1 MNDKDNQ
8 LQEWAELDCDSMNF
22 DELEKKLNSE
32 LEEQMADLKGL
43 ELDREKIGNPDTIG
57 HTVMNVVWEQ
67 FINQVGVIAGEDF
80 IKENRGLTLDLRD
93 SAHIQ
98 TTENFEKGKLAT
110 HNDKIDYKQR
120 YNSWQENFQHDEK
133 GNIITHQTRTG
144 RKEAT
149 LAPGAR
155 KPFDQGRPVGSA
167 ERGTDMDHTVSA
179 GEIIRNSEANTHMTQ
194 KEQIEFANS
203 DANLYEMKAEHN
215 RSKGDNPTNEW
226 LDTPNRK
233 GQKPN
238 EIFDIPEELEKKYRE
253 KDKEARAE
261 FEKQKKKGEQRSI
274 ETGKQSQKE
283 EAIRIGGKALQSVA
297 MGLLASLI
305 KDIIRKL
312 ISWFRTGNRKLST
325 FIDSIKAA
333 IKSFVSNLKGH
344 LLNAGNTFVTTI
356 ATAIFGPVI
365 GMIKKAWIF
374 LKQGYK
380 SVKEAITFLKN
391 PENKN
396 MPLSLK
402 MMEVGKIVIVGLTAG
417 GAIVLS
423 EVIEKGLM
431 TFPVFAFNIPII
443 GSLAS
448 LIGMFLGSLVSGI
461 IGALALNQID
471 RLIAKKLK
479 TINTQQ
485 QFHIKNDILVT
496 QEQLIKVNESK
507 VENTRNKT
515 IKNIKKRHTEC
526 ADIMKESIEKI
537 KSNSKEIYENSIEE
551 AEIIEDE
558 EKNQSENRETL
569 DSITNILK
577 QIN

>member
-32 LEEQMADLKGL
+32 LEEQMADLEGL

-57 HTVMNVVWEQ
+57 HVVMNVVWEQ
-67 FINQVGVIAGEDF
+67 FLNQVGVIAGEDF

-110 HNDKIDYKQR
+110 HNDKIDYQQR
-120 YNSWQENFQHDEK
+120 YNGWQENFLHDEK
-133 GNIITHQTRTG
+133 GNVITHQTRTG

-203 DANLYEMKAEHN
+203 EANLYEMKAEHN

-253 KDKEARAE
+253 KDKEARPE

-283 EAIRIGGKALQSVA
+283 EAIRIGGKALQAVA

-396 MPLSLK
+396 MPFSLK

-443 GSLAS
+443 GSS
-448 LIGMFLGSLVSGI
+448 
-461 IGALALNQID
+461 
-471 RLIAKKLK
+471 
-479 TINTQQ
+479 
-485 QFHIKNDILVT
+485 
-496 QEQLIKVNESK
+496 
-507 VENTRNKT
+507 
-515 IKNIKKRHTEC
+515 C
-526 ADIMKESIEKI
+526 
-537 KSNSKEIYENSIEE
+537 
-551 AEIIEDE
+551 
-558 EKNQSENRETL
+558 
-569 DSITNILK
+569 
-577 QIN
+577 

>member
-1 MNDKDNQ
+1 MNDKNNQ

-98 TTENFEKGKLAT
+98 TTENFEKNKIAT
-110 HNDKIDYKQR
+110 HNDKIDYQQR
-120 YNSWQENFQHDEK
+120 YKDWQTNFQHDNE
-133 GNIITHQTRTG
+133 GNIITHQTRSG
-144 RKEAT
+144 KEEAT
-149 LAPGAR
+149 LVPGAR
-155 KPFDQGRPVGSA
+155 KAFDQGRPAGSV

-179 GEIIRNSEANTHMTQ
+179 GEIIRNPEANAHMTQ
-194 KEQIEFANS
+194 KEQIKFANS
-203 DANLYEMKAEHN
+203 DANLNEMDSGHN
-215 RSKGDNPTNEW
+215 RSKGDNPTKVR
-226 LDTPNRK
+226 LDTPNK
-233 GQKPN
+233 NGQKPD
-238 EIFDIPEELEKKYRE
+238 EIFDISEEQKKKYIE
-253 KDKEARAE
+253 KDEEARAE
-261 FEKQKKKGEQRSI
+261 FEKQKKEGEQRSI

-283 EAIRIGGKALQSVA
+283 EAIRIGGKALRAVV
-297 MGLLASLI
+297 MRLLASLI

-312 ISWFRTGNRKLST
+312 ISWFRSGSRKLST
-325 FIDSIKAA
+325 FIDSVKAA

-344 LLNAGNTFVTTI
+344 LLNAANTFVTTI

-365 GMIKKAWIF
+365 GMIKKAWIL

-380 SVKEAITFLKN
+380 SVKEAIDFLKK
-391 PENKN
+391 PANKN

-423 EVIEKGLM
+423 EAIEKGLM
-431 TFPVFAFNIPII
+431 TFPVFAFEIPVI

-461 IGALALNQID
+461 IGTLALNQID
-471 RLIAKKLK
+471 KLIAKKLK

-485 QFHIKNDILVT
+485 QFHKKNDIIVT
-496 QEQLIKVNESK
+496 QEQLIKVYESK
-507 VENTRNKT
+507 VVNTQNKT
-515 IKNIKKRHTEC
+515 IESIKKRHTEC
-526 ADIMKESIEKI
+526 ADLMKESIEKI
-537 KSNSKEIYENSIEE
+537 KSNSEDIYENSIEE

-558 EKNQSENRETL
+558 ENNQSENRETL

>member
-80 IKENRGLTLDLRD
+80 IKENRELTLDLRD

-98 TTENFEKGKLAT
+98 TTENFKKGKLAT

-283 EAIRIGGKALQSVA
+283 EAIRIGGKALQAVA
-297 MGLLASLI
+297 MVLLASLI

-471 RLIAKKLK
+471 RFIAKKLK

-485 QFHIKNDILVT
+485 QFHKKNDILVT

>member
-32 LEEQMADLKGL
+32 LEEQLADLKGL

-67 FINQVGVIAGEDF
+67 FINQVGVIAGENF

-110 HNDKIDYKQR
+110 HNDKIDYQQR
-120 YNSWQENFQHDEK
+120 YNCWQENFLHDEK
-133 GNIITHQTRTG
+133 GNVITHQTRTG

-203 DANLYEMKAEHN
+203 EANLYEMKAEHN

-274 ETGKQSQKE
+274 ETGKQSQKA
-283 EAIRIGGKALQSVA
+283 EAIRIGGKALQAVA

-396 MPLSLK
+396 MPFSLK

-471 RLIAKKLK
+471 QLIAKKLK

-485 QFHIKNDILVT
+485 QIHKKNDILVT

-515 IKNIKKRHTEC
+515 IKSIKKRHTEC
-526 ADIMKESIEKI
+526 ADLMKESIEKI

>member
-1 MNDKDNQ
+1 MNHKNNQ
-8 LQEWAELDCDSMNF
+8 LQEWTELDCDSMNF

-32 LEEQMADLKGL
+32 LKEQMADLKGL

-98 TTENFEKGKLAT
+98 TTKNFAAGEIAT
-110 HNDKIDYKQR
+110 HNNEIDYQER
-120 YNSWQENFQHDEK
+120 YDDWQNNFAKDDQGKIIMVPKRFSNEMVEK
-133 GNIITHQTRTG
+133 I
-144 RKEAT
+144 K
-149 LAPGAR
+149 PGAR
-155 KPFDQGRPVGSA
+155 NYLDGESGSVS
-167 ERGTDMDHTVSA
+167 MPNDHTVSA
-179 GEIIRNSEANTHMTQ
+179 VEIIRDPEANAHLSRPEQHTFATGDKNFLPLDGHFNASKRDATMTDALNHKHDGKRAAERFNIDE
-194 KEQIEFANS
+194 KELQE
-203 DANLYEMKAEHN
+203 
-215 RSKGDNPTNEW
+215 R
-226 LDTPNRK
+226 
-233 GQKPN
+233 
-238 EIFDIPEELEKKYRE
+238 
-253 KDKEARAE
+253 DKIARAE
-261 FEKQKKKGEQRSI
+261 FERQKKEGELRSI
-274 ETGKQSQKE
+274 ETGKKSQKK
-283 EAIRIGGKALQSVA
+283 EALRISGKALRTVV

-312 ISWFRTGNRKLST
+312 ISWFRSGNRKLNT
-325 FIDSIKAA
+325 FIESVKAA
-333 IKSFVSNLKGH
+333 IKSFLSNLKEH
-344 LLNAGNTFVTTI
+344 LLNAANTFVTTI

-448 LIGMFLGSLVSGI
+448 LMGMFLGSLVSGI

-485 QFHIKNDILVT
+485 QFHKKNDILVT

-515 IKNIKKRHTEC
+515 IESIKKRHTEC
-526 ADIMKESIEKI
+526 ADLMKESIEKI
-537 KSNSKEIYENSIEE
+537 KSNSEDIYENSIEE

>member
-1 MNDKDNQ
+1 MNHKNNQ
-8 LQEWAELDCDSMNF
+8 LQEWTELDCDSMNF

-32 LEEQMADLKGL
+32 LKEQMADLKGL

-98 TTENFEKGKLAT
+98 TTKNFAAGEIAT
-110 HNDKIDYKQR
+110 HNNEIDYQER
-120 YNSWQENFQHDEK
+120 YDDWQNNFAKDDQGKIIMVPKRFSNEMVEK
-133 GNIITHQTRTG
+133 I
-144 RKEAT
+144 K
-149 LAPGAR
+149 PGAR
-155 KPFDQGRPVGSA
+155 NYLDGESGSVS
-167 ERGTDMDHTVSA
+167 MPNDHTVSA
-179 GEIIRNSEANTHMTQ
+179 VEIIRDPEANAHLSRPEQHTFATGDKNFLPLDGHFNASKRDATMTDALNHKHDGKRAAERFNIDE
-194 KEQIEFANS
+194 KELQE
-203 DANLYEMKAEHN
+203 
-215 RSKGDNPTNEW
+215 R
-226 LDTPNRK
+226 
-233 GQKPN
+233 
-238 EIFDIPEELEKKYRE
+238 
-253 KDKEARAE
+253 DKIARAE
-261 FEKQKKKGEQRSI
+261 FERQKKEGELRSI
-274 ETGKQSQKE
+274 ETGKKSQKK
-283 EAIRIGGKALQSVA
+283 EALRISGKALRAVV

-312 ISWFRTGNRKLST
+312 ISWFRSGNRKLNT
-325 FIDSIKAA
+325 FIESVKAA
-333 IKSFVSNLKGH
+333 IKSFLSNLKEH
-344 LLNAGNTFVTTI
+344 LLNAANTFVTTI

-448 LIGMFLGSLVSGI
+448 LMGMFLGSLVSGI

-485 QFHIKNDILVT
+485 QFHKKNDILVT

-515 IKNIKKRHTEC
+515 IESIKKRHTEC
-526 ADIMKESIEKI
+526 AHLMKESIEKI
-537 KSNSKEIYENSIEE
+537 KSNSEDIYENSIEE

>member
-1 MNDKDNQ
+1 MNDKNNQ
-8 LQEWAELDCDSMNF
+8 LQEWTELDCDSMNF

-98 TTENFEKGKLAT
+98 TTKNFAAGEIAT
-110 HNDKIDYKQR
+110 HNNEIDYQER
-120 YNSWQENFQHDEK
+120 YDDWQNNFAKDDQGKIIMVPKRFSNEMVEK
-133 GNIITHQTRTG
+133 I
-144 RKEAT
+144 K
-149 LAPGAR
+149 PGAR
-155 KPFDQGRPVGSA
+155 NYLDGESGSVS
-167 ERGTDMDHTVSA
+167 MPNDHTVSA
-179 GEIIRNSEANTHMTQ
+179 VEIIRDPEANAHLSRPEQHTFATGDKNFLPLDGHFNASKRDATMTDALNHKHDGKRAAERFNIDE
-194 KEQIEFANS
+194 KELQE
-203 DANLYEMKAEHN
+203 
-215 RSKGDNPTNEW
+215 R
-226 LDTPNRK
+226 
-233 GQKPN
+233 
-238 EIFDIPEELEKKYRE
+238 
-253 KDKEARAE
+253 DKIARAE
-261 FEKQKKKGEQRSI
+261 FERQKKEGELRSI
-274 ETGKQSQKE
+274 ETGKKSQKK
-283 EAIRIGGKALQSVA
+283 EALRISGKALRTVV

-312 ISWFRTGNRKLST
+312 ISWFRSGNRKLNT
-325 FIDSIKAA
+325 FIDSVKAA
-333 IKSFVSNLKGH
+333 IKSFLSNLKEH
-344 LLNAGNTFVTTI
+344 LLNAANTFVTTI

-431 TFPVFAFNIPII
+431 SFPVFAFNIPII

-485 QFHIKNDILVT
+485 QFHKKNDILVT

-515 IKNIKKRHTEC
+515 IESIKKRHTEC
-526 ADIMKESIEKI
+526 ADLMKESIEKI

-558 EKNQSENRETL
+558 ENNQSENEETL

>member
-32 LEEQMADLKGL
+32 LEEQLVDLKGL

-98 TTENFEKGKLAT
+98 TTENFAAGEIAT
-110 HNDKIDYKQR
+110 HNNEIDYQER
-120 YNSWQENFQHDEK
+120 YDDWQNNFAKDDQGKIIMVPKRFSNEMVEK
-133 GNIITHQTRTG
+133 I
-144 RKEAT
+144 K
-149 LAPGAR
+149 PGAR
-155 KPFDQGRPVGSA
+155 NYLDGESGSVS
-167 ERGTDMDHTVSA
+167 MPNDHTVSA
-179 GEIIRNSEANTHMTQ
+179 VEIIRDPEANAHLSRPEQHTFATGDKNYLPLDGHFNASKRDATMTDALNHKHDGKRAAERFNIDE
-194 KEQIEFANS
+194 KELQE
-203 DANLYEMKAEHN
+203 
-215 RSKGDNPTNEW
+215 R
-226 LDTPNRK
+226 
-233 GQKPN
+233 
-238 EIFDIPEELEKKYRE
+238 
-253 KDKEARAE
+253 DKIARAE
-261 FEKQKKKGEQRSI
+261 FERQKKEGELRSI
-274 ETGKQSQKE
+274 ETGKQSQKK
-283 EAIRIGGKALQSVA
+283 EALRISGKALRAVV

-312 ISWFRTGNRKLST
+312 ISWFRSGNRRLNT
-325 FIDSIKAA
+325 FIDSVKAA
-333 IKSFVSNLKGH
+333 IKSFLSNLKEH
-344 LLNAGNTFVTTI
+344 LLNASNTFVTTI

-485 QFHIKNDILVT
+485 QFHKKNDILVT

-515 IKNIKKRHTEC
+515 IESIKKRHTEC
-526 ADIMKESIEKI
+526 ADLMKESIEKI
-537 KSNSKEIYENSIEE
+537 KSNSEDIYENSIEE

>member
-283 EAIRIGGKALQSVA
+283 ETIRIGGKALQSVA

-485 QFHIKNDILVT
+485 QFHKKNDILVT

>member
-1 MNDKDNQ
+1 MNDKNNQ

-98 TTENFEKGKLAT
+98 TTENFEKNKIAT
-110 HNDKIDYKQR
+110 HNDKIDYQQR
-120 YNSWQENFQHDEK
+120 YKDWQTNFQHDNE
-133 GNIITHQTRTG
+133 GNIITHQTRSG
-144 RKEAT
+144 KEEAT
-149 LAPGAR
+149 LVPGAR
-155 KPFDQGRPVGSA
+155 KAFDQGRPAGSV

-179 GEIIRNSEANTHMTQ
+179 GEIIRNPEANAHMTQ
-194 KEQIEFANS
+194 KEQIKFANS
-203 DANLYEMKAEHN
+203 DANLNEMDSGHN
-215 RSKGDNPTNEW
+215 RSKGDNPTKVW
-226 LDTPNRK
+226 LETPNK
-233 GQKPN
+233 NGQKPD
-238 EIFDIPEELEKKYRE
+238 EIFDISEEQKKKYIE
-253 KDKEARAE
+253 KDEEARAE
-261 FEKQKKKGEQRSI
+261 FEKQKKEGEQRSI

-283 EAIRIGGKALQSVA
+283 EAIRIGGKALRAVV
-297 MGLLASLI
+297 MRLLASLI

-312 ISWFRTGNRKLST
+312 ISWFRSGSRKLST
-325 FIDSIKAA
+325 FIDSVKAA

-344 LLNAGNTFVTTI
+344 LLNAANTFVTTI

-365 GMIKKAWIF
+365 GMIKKAWIL

-380 SVKEAITFLKN
+380 SVKEAIDFLKK
-391 PENKN
+391 PANKN

-423 EVIEKGLM
+423 EAIEKGLM
-431 TFPVFAFNIPII
+431 TFPVFAFEIPVI

-461 IGALALNQID
+461 IGTLALNQID
-471 RLIAKKLK
+471 KLIAKKLK

-485 QFHIKNDILVT
+485 QFHKKNDIIVT
-496 QEQLIKVNESK
+496 QEQLIKVYESK
-507 VENTRNKT
+507 VVNTQNKT
-515 IKNIKKRHTEC
+515 IESIKKRHTEC
-526 ADIMKESIEKI
+526 ADLMKESIEKI
-537 KSNSKEIYENSIEE
+537 KSNSEDIYENSIEE

-558 EKNQSENRETL
+558 ENNQSENRETL

>member
-1 MNDKDNQ
+1 MNHKNNQ
-8 LQEWAELDCDSMNF
+8 LQEWTELDCDSMNF

-32 LEEQMADLKGL
+32 LKEQMADLKGL

-98 TTENFEKGKLAT
+98 TTKNFAAGEIAT
-110 HNDKIDYKQR
+110 HNNEIDYQER
-120 YNSWQENFQHDEK
+120 YDDWQNNFAKDDQGKIIMVPKRFSNEMVEK
-133 GNIITHQTRTG
+133 I
-144 RKEAT
+144 K
-149 LAPGAR
+149 PGAR
-155 KPFDQGRPVGSA
+155 NYLDGESGSVS
-167 ERGTDMDHTVSA
+167 MPNDHTVSA
-179 GEIIRNSEANTHMTQ
+179 VEIIRDPEANAHLSRPEQHTFATGDKNFLPLDGHFNASKRDATMTDALNHKHDGKRAAERFNIDE
-194 KEQIEFANS
+194 KELQE
-203 DANLYEMKAEHN
+203 
-215 RSKGDNPTNEW
+215 R
-226 LDTPNRK
+226 
-233 GQKPN
+233 
-238 EIFDIPEELEKKYRE
+238 
-253 KDKEARAE
+253 DKIARAE
-261 FEKQKKKGEQRSI
+261 FERQKKEGEQRSI

-283 EAIRIGGKALQSVA
+283 EAIRIGGKALRAFV

-312 ISWFRTGNRKLST
+312 ISWFRSGSRKLST
-325 FIDSIKAA
+325 FIDSVKAA

-344 LLNAGNTFVTTI
+344 LLNAANIFVTTI

-365 GMIKKAWIF
+365 GMIKKAWIL

-380 SVKEAITFLKN
+380 SVKEAIDFLKN
-391 PENKN
+391 PANKN

-423 EVIEKGLM
+423 EAIEKGLM
-431 TFPVFAFNIPII
+431 TFPVFAFDIPAI

-485 QFHIKNDILVT
+485 QFYKKNDILVT
-496 QEQLIKVNESK
+496 QEQLIKVYESK
-507 VENTRNKT
+507 VENTQNKT
-515 IKNIKKRHTEC
+515 IESIKKRHTEC
-526 ADIMKESIEKI
+526 ADFMKESIEKI
-537 KSNSKEIYENSIEE
+537 KSNSEEIYENSIEE

-558 EKNQSENRETL
+558 ENNQSENEETL

>member
-1 MNDKDNQ
+1 MNINNNK
-8 LQEWAELDCDSMNF
+8 LQEWAELDCESVDF
-22 DELEKKLNSE
+22 DELEKKLYSE
-32 LEEQMADLKGL
+32 LEEQMADLKDL
-43 ELDREKIGNPDTIG
+43 EIDREKIGNPDTIG
-57 HTVMNVVWEQ
+57 NTVMNVVWEQ
-67 FINQVGVIAGEDF
+67 FINQVGVVAGEDF
-80 IKENRGLTLDLRD
+80 IKENRGLTLDLRN

-98 TTENFEKGKLAT
+98 TTENFAGGKIAT
-110 HNDKIDYKQR
+110 HNNKIDYLVR
-120 YNSWQENFQHDEK
+120 YTAWQNKFTKDNQGKIIMEPRRFSNEMVEK
-133 GNIITHQTRTG
+133 I
-144 RKEAT
+144 K
-149 LAPGAR
+149 PGAR
-155 KPFDQGRPVGSA
+155 NYLNGKSGSVS
-167 ERGTDMDHTVSA
+167 MPNDHTVSA
-179 GEIIRNSEANTHMTQ
+179 AEIIRDPEANAHLSEPEQHTFATGDKNYQPLDGSFNASKRDATMT
-194 KEQIEFANS
+194 
-203 DANLYEMKAEHN
+203 DALNHK
-215 RSKGDNPTNEW
+215 R
-226 LDTPNRK
+226 NRK
-233 GQKPN
+233 RAA
-238 EIFDIPEELEKKYRE
+238 ERFDIDEKELQER
-253 KDKEARAE
+253 DKIARAE
-261 FEKQKKKGEQRSI
+261 FKNQKKEGEQRSI

-283 EAIRIGGKALQSVA
+283 EAIRIGGKALRAVV
-297 MGLLASLI
+297 MELLASLI

-312 ISWFRTGNRKLST
+312 ISWFRSGSRKLST
-325 FIDSIKAA
+325 FIDNVKAA
-333 IKSFVSNLKGH
+333 IKSFVSNLKEH
-344 LLNAGNTFVTTI
+344 LRNAANTFVTTI

-380 SVKEAITFLKN
+380 SVKEAIDFLKK
-391 PENKN
+391 PANKN

-431 TFPVFAFNIPII
+431 TFPVFAFEIPAI

-485 QFHIKNDILVT
+485 QFHKKNDILVT
-496 QEQLIKVNESK
+496 QEQLIKVYESK

-515 IKNIKKRHTEC
+515 IESIKKRHTEC
-526 ADIMKESIEKI
+526 ADFMKESIEKI
-537 KSNSKEIYENSIEE
+537 KSNSEEIYENSIEE

-558 EKNQSENRETL
+558 ENYQSENEETL

>member
-1 MNDKDNQ
+1 MSSK
-8 LQEWAELDCDSMNF
+8 
-22 DELEKKLNSE
+22 KKLNSE
-32 LEEQMADLKGL
+32 LEEQLADLKGL

-98 TTENFEKGKLAT
+98 TTENFAAGEIAT
-110 HNDKIDYKQR
+110 HNNEIDYQER
-120 YNSWQENFQHDEK
+120 YDDWQNNFAKDDQGKIIMVPKRFSNEMVEK
-133 GNIITHQTRTG
+133 I
-144 RKEAT
+144 K
-149 LAPGAR
+149 PGAR
-155 KPFDQGRPVGSA
+155 NYLDGESGSVS
-167 ERGTDMDHTVSA
+167 MPNDHTVSA
-179 GEIIRNSEANTHMTQ
+179 VEIIRDPEANAHLSRPEQHTFATGDKNYLPLDGHFNASKRDATMTDALNHKHDGKRAAERFNIDE
-194 KEQIEFANS
+194 KELQE
-203 DANLYEMKAEHN
+203 
-215 RSKGDNPTNEW
+215 R
-226 LDTPNRK
+226 
-233 GQKPN
+233 
-238 EIFDIPEELEKKYRE
+238 
-253 KDKEARAE
+253 DKIARAE
-261 FEKQKKKGEQRSI
+261 FERQKKEGELRSI
-274 ETGKQSQKE
+274 ETGKQSQKK
-283 EAIRIGGKALQSVA
+283 EALRISGKALRAVV

-312 ISWFRTGNRKLST
+312 ISWFRSGNRKLNT
-325 FIDSIKAA
+325 FIDSVKAA
-333 IKSFVSNLKGH
+333 IKSFLSNLKEH
-344 LLNAGNTFVTTI
+344 LLNASNTFVTTI

-485 QFHIKNDILVT
+485 QFHKKNDILVT

-515 IKNIKKRHTEC
+515 IESIKKRHTEC
-526 ADIMKESIEKI
+526 ADLMKESIEKI
-537 KSNSKEIYENSIEE
+537 KSNSEDIYENSIEE

>member
-1 MNDKDNQ
+1 MNHKNNQ
-8 LQEWAELDCDSMNF
+8 LQEWTELDCDSMNF

-32 LEEQMADLKGL
+32 LKEQMADLKGL

-98 TTENFEKGKLAT
+98 TTKNFAAGEIAT
-110 HNDKIDYKQR
+110 HNNEIDYQER
-120 YNSWQENFQHDEK
+120 YDDWQNNFAKDDQGKIIMVPKRFSNEMVEK
-133 GNIITHQTRTG
+133 I
-144 RKEAT
+144 K
-149 LAPGAR
+149 PGAR
-155 KPFDQGRPVGSA
+155 NYLDGESGSVS
-167 ERGTDMDHTVSA
+167 MPNDHTVSA
-179 GEIIRNSEANTHMTQ
+179 VEIIRDSEANAHLSRPEQHTFATGDKNFLPLDGHFNASKRDATMTDALNHKHDGKRAAERFNIDE
-194 KEQIEFANS
+194 KELQE
-203 DANLYEMKAEHN
+203 
-215 RSKGDNPTNEW
+215 R
-226 LDTPNRK
+226 
-233 GQKPN
+233 
-238 EIFDIPEELEKKYRE
+238 
-253 KDKEARAE
+253 DKIARAE
-261 FEKQKKKGEQRSI
+261 FERQKKEGELRSI
-274 ETGKQSQKE
+274 ETGKKSQKK
-283 EAIRIGGKALQSVA
+283 EALRISGKALRTVV

-312 ISWFRTGNRKLST
+312 ISWFRSGNRKLNT
-325 FIDSIKAA
+325 FIESVKAA
-333 IKSFVSNLKGH
+333 IKSFLSNLKEH
-344 LLNAGNTFVTTI
+344 LLNAANTFVTTI

-448 LIGMFLGSLVSGI
+448 LMGMFLGSLVSGI

-485 QFHIKNDILVT
+485 QFHKKNDILVT

-515 IKNIKKRHTEC
+515 IESIKKRHTEC
-526 ADIMKESIEKI
+526 ADLMKESIEKI
-537 KSNSKEIYENSIEE
+537 KSNSEDIYENSIEE

>member
-1 MNDKDNQ
+1 MNDKNNQ

-274 ETGKQSQKE
+274 ETGKQSQKK
-283 EAIRIGGKALQSVA
+283 EAIRIGGKALRAVV
-297 MGLLASLI
+297 MRLLASLI

-312 ISWFRTGNRKLST
+312 ISWFRSGSRKLST
-325 FIDSIKAA
+325 FIDSVKAA

-344 LLNAGNTFVTTI
+344 LLNAANTFVTTI

-380 SVKEAITFLKN
+380 SVKEAITFLKK

-423 EVIEKGLM
+423 EAIEKGLM
-431 TFPVFAFNIPII
+431 TFPVFAINIPLI
-443 GSLAS
+443 GPLAS

-485 QFHIKNDILVT
+485 QFHKKNDILVT
-496 QEQLIKVNESK
+496 QEQLIKVYESK
-507 VENTRNKT
+507 GENTRNKT
-515 IKNIKKRHTEC
+515 IESIKKRHTEC
-526 ADIMKESIEKI
+526 ADFMKESIEKI
-537 KSNSKEIYENSIEE
+537 KSNSEEIYENSIEE

-558 EKNQSENRETL
+558 ENNQSENEKTL

>member
-485 QFHIKNDILVT
+485 QFHKKNDILVT

>member
-57 HTVMNVVWEQ
+57 HTVMDVVWEQ

-98 TTENFEKGKLAT
+98 TTEDFEKGKLAT

-155 KPFDQGRPVGSA
+155 RPFDQGRPVGSA

-283 EAIRIGGKALQSVA
+283 EAIRIGGKALQAVA

-485 QFHIKNDILVT
+485 QFHKKNDILVT

>member
-1 MNDKDNQ
+1 
-8 LQEWAELDCDSMNF
+8 
-22 DELEKKLNSE
+22 
-32 LEEQMADLKGL
+32 MADLKGL

-98 TTENFEKGKLAT
+98 TTENFAAGEIAT
-110 HNDKIDYKQR
+110 HNNEIDYQER
-120 YNSWQENFQHDEK
+120 YDDWQNNFAKDDQGEIIMVPKRFSNEMGEK
-133 GNIITHQTRTG
+133 I
-144 RKEAT
+144 K
-149 LAPGAR
+149 PGAR
-155 KPFDQGRPVGSA
+155 NYLDGESGSVS
-167 ERGTDMDHTVSA
+167 MPNDHTVSA
-179 GEIIRNSEANTHMTQ
+179 TEIMRDPEANAHLSRPEQHTFATGDKNYQPLDRSFNASKREATMTDALNHKRDGKRAAERFNIDE
-194 KEQIEFANS
+194 KELQE
-203 DANLYEMKAEHN
+203 
-215 RSKGDNPTNEW
+215 R
-226 LDTPNRK
+226 
-233 GQKPN
+233 
-238 EIFDIPEELEKKYRE
+238 
-253 KDKEARAE
+253 DKIARAE
-261 FEKQKKKGEQRSI
+261 FERQKKEGELRSI
-274 ETGKQSQKE
+274 ETGKQSQKK
-283 EAIRIGGKALQSVA
+283 EAIRIGGKALRAVV
-297 MGLLASLI
+297 MELLASLI

-312 ISWFRTGNRKLST
+312 ISWFRSGSRKLST
-325 FIDSIKAA
+325 FIDSVKAA

-344 LLNAGNTFVTTI
+344 LLNAANTFVTTI

-365 GMIKKAWIF
+365 GMIKKAWIL

-380 SVKEAITFLKN
+380 SVKEAIDFLKK
-391 PENKN
+391 PANKN

-423 EVIEKGLM
+423 EAIEKGLM
-431 TFPVFAFNIPII
+431 TFPVFAINIPLI
-443 GSLAS
+443 GPLAS

-461 IGALALNQID
+461 IGSLALNQID

-485 QFHIKNDILVT
+485 QFHKKNDILVT
-496 QEQLIKVNESK
+496 QEQLIKVYESK

-515 IKNIKKRHTEC
+515 IESIKKRHTEC
-526 ADIMKESIEKI
+526 ADFMKESIEKI
-537 KSNSKEIYENSIEE
+537 KSNSEEIYENSIEE

-558 EKNQSENRETL
+558 ENYQSENEKTL

>member
-57 HTVMNVVWEQ
+57 HTVMDVVWEQ

-98 TTENFEKGKLAT
+98 TTEDFEKGKLAT

-155 KPFDQGRPVGSA
+155 RPFDQGRPVGSA

-283 EAIRIGGKALQSVA
+283 EAIRIGGKALQAVA

-305 KDIIRKL
+305 KDIISKL

-344 LLNAGNTFVTTI
+344 LINAGNTFVTTI
-356 ATAIFGPVI
+356 TTAIFGPVI

-380 SVKEAITFLKN
+380 SVKEAITFLKD
-391 PENKN
+391 PANKN

-431 TFPVFAFNIPII
+431 TFPVFAFEIPLI

-448 LIGMFLGSLVSGI
+448 LIGMFLGALVSGL
-461 IGALALNQID
+461 IGALALNLID
-471 RLIAKKLK
+471 KLIAKKLK
-479 TINTQQ
+479 SINTQQ
-485 QFHIKNDILVT
+485 QIEKKNEILAT
-496 QEQLIKVNESK
+496 QGQLNQVVAKK
-507 VENTRNKT
+507 VEKTRNET
-515 IKNIKKRHTEC
+515 IASIKERHAEA
-526 ADIMKESIEKI
+526 ADIMKESISKI
-537 KSNSKEIYENSIEE
+537 MSNSEDIATESIEE
-551 AEIIEDE
+551 AKVIDE
-558 EKNQSENRETL
+558 NENSLSENNDAL
-569 DSITNILK
+569 DSIFNDLK
-577 QIN
+577 SLN

>member
-1 MNDKDNQ
+1 MNHKNNQ
-8 LQEWAELDCDSMNF
+8 LQEWTELDCDSMNF

-98 TTENFEKGKLAT
+98 TTKNFAAGEIAT
-110 HNDKIDYKQR
+110 HNNEIDYQER
-120 YNSWQENFQHDEK
+120 YDDWQNNFAKDDQGKIIMVPKRFSNEMVEK
-133 GNIITHQTRTG
+133 I
-144 RKEAT
+144 K
-149 LAPGAR
+149 PGAR
-155 KPFDQGRPVGSA
+155 NYLDGESGSVS
-167 ERGTDMDHTVSA
+167 MPNDHTVSA
-179 GEIIRNSEANTHMTQ
+179 VEIIRDPEANAHLSRPEQHTFATGDKNFLPLDGHFNASKRDATMTDALNHKHDGKRAAERFNIDE
-194 KEQIEFANS
+194 KELQE
-203 DANLYEMKAEHN
+203 
-215 RSKGDNPTNEW
+215 R
-226 LDTPNRK
+226 
-233 GQKPN
+233 
-238 EIFDIPEELEKKYRE
+238 
-253 KDKEARAE
+253 DKIARAE
-261 FEKQKKKGEQRSI
+261 FERQKKEGELRSI
-274 ETGKQSQKE
+274 ETGKKSQKK
-283 EAIRIGGKALQSVA
+283 EALRISGKALRAVV

-312 ISWFRTGNRKLST
+312 ISWFRSGNRKLNT
-325 FIDSIKAA
+325 FIESVKAA
-333 IKSFVSNLKGH
+333 IKSFLSNLKEH
-344 LLNAGNTFVTTI
+344 LLNAANTFVTTI

-448 LIGMFLGSLVSGI
+448 LMGMFLGSLVSGI

-485 QFHIKNDILVT
+485 QFHKKNDILVT

-515 IKNIKKRHTEC
+515 IESIKKRHTEC
-526 ADIMKESIEKI
+526 ADLMKESIEKI
-537 KSNSKEIYENSIEE
+537 KSNSEDIYENSIEE

>member
-1 MNDKDNQ
+1 MNDKNNQ

-98 TTENFEKGKLAT
+98 TTENFAAGEIAT
-110 HNDKIDYKQR
+110 HNNEIDYQER
-120 YNSWQENFQHDEK
+120 YDDWQNNFQHDNE
-133 GNIITHQTRTG
+133 GNIITHQTRSG
-144 RKEAT
+144 KEEAT
-149 LAPGAR
+149 LVPGAR
-155 KPFDQGRPVGSA
+155 KAFDKGRPAGSV

-179 GEIIRNSEANTHMTQ
+179 GEIIRNPEANAHMTQ
-194 KEQIEFANS
+194 KEQIKFANS
-203 DANLYEMKAEHN
+203 DTNLNEMDSGQN
-215 RSKGDNPTNEW
+215 RSKGDNPTKVW
-226 LDTPNRK
+226 LDTPNK
-233 GQKPN
+233 NGQKPD
-238 EIFDIPEELEKKYRE
+238 EIFDISEEQKKKYIE
-253 KDKEARAE
+253 KDEEARAE
-261 FEKQKKKGEQRSI
+261 FEKQKKEGEQRSI
-274 ETGKQSQKE
+274 ETGKQSQKK
-283 EAIRIGGKALQSVA
+283 EAIRIGGKALRAVV

-312 ISWFRTGNRKLST
+312 ISWFRSGSRKLST
-325 FIDSIKAA
+325 FIDSVKAA

-344 LLNAGNTFVTTI
+344 LLNAANIFVTTI

-365 GMIKKAWIF
+365 GMIKKAWIL

-380 SVKEAITFLKN
+380 SVKEAIDFLKN
-391 PENKN
+391 PANKN

-423 EVIEKGLM
+423 EAIEKGLM
-431 TFPVFAFNIPII
+431 TFPVFAFDIPAI

-485 QFHIKNDILVT
+485 QFYKKNDILVT
-496 QEQLIKVNESK
+496 QEQLIKVYESK
-507 VENTRNKT
+507 VENTQNKT
-515 IKNIKKRHTEC
+515 IESIKKRHTEC
-526 ADIMKESIEKI
+526 ADFMKKSIEKI
-537 KSNSKEIYENSIEE
+537 KSNSEEIYENSIEE

-558 EKNQSENRETL
+558 ENNQSENEETL

>member
-43 ELDREKIGNPDTIG
+43 EFDREKIGNPDTIG

-67 FINQVGVIAGEDF
+67 FINQVGVIAGEEF

-110 HNDKIDYKQR
+110 HNDKIDYQQR
-120 YNSWQENFQHDEK
+120 YNGWQENFLYDEK
-133 GNIITHQTRTG
+133 GKVITHQTRTG

-283 EAIRIGGKALQSVA
+283 EVIRIGGKALQAVA
-297 MGLLASLI
+297 MELLASLI

-333 IKSFVSNLKGH
+333 IKSFVSNLRGH

-448 LIGMFLGSLVSGI
+448 LIGMFLGALVSGI

-485 QFHIKNDILVT
+485 QFHKKNDILVT
-496 QEQLIKVNESK
+496 QEQLIKVNEGK

-515 IKNIKKRHTEC
+515 IKSIKKRHTEC
-526 ADIMKESIEKI
+526 AELMKESIEKI

>member
-1 MNDKDNQ
+1 MNDKNNQ

-98 TTENFEKGKLAT
+98 TTENFEKNKIAT
-110 HNDKIDYKQR
+110 HNDKIDYQQR
-120 YNSWQENFQHDEK
+120 YKDWQTNFQHDNE
-133 GNIITHQTRTG
+133 GNIITHQTRSG
-144 RKEAT
+144 KEEAT
-149 LAPGAR
+149 LVPGAR
-155 KPFDQGRPVGSA
+155 KAFDQGRPAGSV

-179 GEIIRNSEANTHMTQ
+179 GEIIRNPEANAHMTQ
-194 KEQIEFANS
+194 KEQIKFANS
-203 DANLYEMKAEHN
+203 DANLNEMDSGHN
-215 RSKGDNPTNEW
+215 RSKGDNPTKVW
-226 LDTPNRK
+226 LDTPNK
-233 GQKPN
+233 NGQKPD
-238 EIFDIPEELEKKYRE
+238 EIFDISEEQKKKYIE
-253 KDKEARAE
+253 KDEEARAE
-261 FEKQKKKGEQRSI
+261 FEKQKKEGEQRSI

-283 EAIRIGGKALQSVA
+283 EAIRIGGKALRAVV
-297 MGLLASLI
+297 MRLLASLI

-312 ISWFRTGNRKLST
+312 ISWFRSGSRKLST
-325 FIDSIKAA
+325 FIDSVKAA

-344 LLNAGNTFVTTI
+344 LLNAANTFVTTI

-365 GMIKKAWIF
+365 GMIKKAWIL

-380 SVKEAITFLKN
+380 SVKEAIDFLKK
-391 PENKN
+391 PANKN

-423 EVIEKGLM
+423 EAIEKGLM
-431 TFPVFAFNIPII
+431 TFPVFAFEIPVI

-461 IGALALNQID
+461 IGTLALNQID
-471 RLIAKKLK
+471 KLIAKKLK

-485 QFHIKNDILVT
+485 QFHKKNDIIVT
-496 QEQLIKVNESK
+496 QEQLIKVYESK
-507 VENTRNKT
+507 VVNTQNKT
-515 IKNIKKRHTEC
+515 IESIKKRHTEC
-526 ADIMKESIEKI
+526 ADLMKESIEKI
-537 KSNSKEIYENSIEE
+537 KSNSEDIYENSIEE

-558 EKNQSENRETL
+558 ENNQSENRETL

>member
-32 LEEQMADLKGL
+32 LEEQLVDLKGL

-98 TTENFEKGKLAT
+98 TTENFAAGEIAT
-110 HNDKIDYKQR
+110 HNNEIDYQER
-120 YNSWQENFQHDEK
+120 YDDWQNNFAKDDQGKIIMVPKRFSNEMVEK
-133 GNIITHQTRTG
+133 I
-144 RKEAT
+144 K
-149 LAPGAR
+149 PGAR
-155 KPFDQGRPVGSA
+155 NYLDGESGSVS
-167 ERGTDMDHTVSA
+167 MPNDHTVSA
-179 GEIIRNSEANTHMTQ
+179 VEIIRDPEANAHLSRPEQHTFATGDKNYLPLDGHFNASKRDATMTDALNHKHDGKRAAERFNIDE
-194 KEQIEFANS
+194 KELQE
-203 DANLYEMKAEHN
+203 
-215 RSKGDNPTNEW
+215 R
-226 LDTPNRK
+226 
-233 GQKPN
+233 
-238 EIFDIPEELEKKYRE
+238 
-253 KDKEARAE
+253 DKIARAE
-261 FEKQKKKGEQRSI
+261 FERQKKEGELRSI
-274 ETGKQSQKE
+274 ETGKQSQKK
-283 EAIRIGGKALQSVA
+283 EALRISGKALRAVV

-312 ISWFRTGNRKLST
+312 ISWFRSGNRKLNT
-325 FIDSIKAA
+325 FIDSVKAA
-333 IKSFVSNLKGH
+333 IKSFLSNLKEH
-344 LLNAGNTFVTTI
+344 LLNASNTFVTTI

-485 QFHIKNDILVT
+485 QFHKKNDILVT

-515 IKNIKKRHTEC
+515 IESIKKRHTEC
-526 ADIMKESIEKI
+526 ADLMKESIEKI
-537 KSNSKEIYENSIEE
+537 KSNSEDIYENSIEE

>member
-1 MNDKDNQ
+1 MNHKNNQ
-8 LQEWAELDCDSMNF
+8 LQEWTELDCDSMNF

-32 LEEQMADLKGL
+32 LKEQMADLKGL

-98 TTENFEKGKLAT
+98 TTKNFAAGEIAT
-110 HNDKIDYKQR
+110 HNNEIDYQER
-120 YNSWQENFQHDEK
+120 YDDWQNNFAKDDQGKIIMVPKRFSNEMVEK
-133 GNIITHQTRTG
+133 I
-144 RKEAT
+144 K
-149 LAPGAR
+149 PGAR
-155 KPFDQGRPVGSA
+155 NYLDGESGSVS
-167 ERGTDMDHTVSA
+167 MPNDHTVSA
-179 GEIIRNSEANTHMTQ
+179 VEIIRDPEANAHLSRPEQHTFATGDKNFLPLDGHFNASKRDATMTDALNHKHDGKRAAERFNIDE
-194 KEQIEFANS
+194 KELQE
-203 DANLYEMKAEHN
+203 
-215 RSKGDNPTNEW
+215 R
-226 LDTPNRK
+226 
-233 GQKPN
+233 
-238 EIFDIPEELEKKYRE
+238 
-253 KDKEARAE
+253 DKIARAE
-261 FEKQKKKGEQRSI
+261 FERQKKEGELRSI
-274 ETGKQSQKE
+274 ETGKKSQKK
-283 EAIRIGGKALQSVA
+283 EALRISGKALRAVV

-312 ISWFRTGNRKLST
+312 ISWFRSGNRKLNT
-325 FIDSIKAA
+325 FIESVKAA
-333 IKSFVSNLKGH
+333 IKSFLSNLKEH
-344 LLNAGNTFVTTI
+344 LLNAANTFVTTI

-448 LIGMFLGSLVSGI
+448 LMGMFLGSLVSGI

-485 QFHIKNDILVT
+485 QFHKKNDILVT

-515 IKNIKKRHTEC
+515 IESIKKRHTEC
-526 ADIMKESIEKI
+526 ADLMKESIEKI
-537 KSNSKEIYENSIEE
+537 KSNSEDIYENSIEE

>member
-1 MNDKDNQ
+1 MNDKNNQ

-98 TTENFEKGKLAT
+98 TTENFAAGEIAT
-110 HNDKIDYKQR
+110 HNNEIDYQER
-120 YNSWQENFQHDEK
+120 YDDWQNNFAKDDQGEIIMVPKRFSNEMGEK
-133 GNIITHQTRTG
+133 I
-144 RKEAT
+144 K
-149 LAPGAR
+149 PGAR
-155 KPFDQGRPVGSA
+155 NYLDGESGSVS
-167 ERGTDMDHTVSA
+167 MPNDHTVSA
-179 GEIIRNSEANTHMTQ
+179 TEIMRDPEANAHLSRPEQHTFATGDKNYQPLDRSFNASKREATMTDALNHKRDGKRAAERFNIDE
-194 KEQIEFANS
+194 KELQE
-203 DANLYEMKAEHN
+203 
-215 RSKGDNPTNEW
+215 R
-226 LDTPNRK
+226 
-233 GQKPN
+233 
-238 EIFDIPEELEKKYRE
+238 
-253 KDKEARAE
+253 DKIARAE
-261 FEKQKKKGEQRSI
+261 FERQKKEGELRSI
-274 ETGKQSQKE
+274 ETGKQSQKK
-283 EAIRIGGKALQSVA
+283 EAIRIGGKALRAVV
-297 MGLLASLI
+297 MELLASLI

-312 ISWFRTGNRKLST
+312 ISWFRSGSRKLST
-325 FIDSIKAA
+325 FIDSVKAA

-344 LLNAGNTFVTTI
+344 LLNAANTFVTTI

-365 GMIKKAWIF
+365 GMIKKAWIL

-380 SVKEAITFLKN
+380 SVKEAIDFLKK
-391 PENKN
+391 PANKN

-423 EVIEKGLM
+423 EAIEKGLM
-431 TFPVFAFNIPII
+431 TFPVFAINIPLI
-443 GSLAS
+443 GPLAS

-461 IGALALNQID
+461 IGSLALNQID

-485 QFHIKNDILVT
+485 QFHKKNDILVT
-496 QEQLIKVNESK
+496 QEQLIKVYESK

-515 IKNIKKRHTEC
+515 IESIKKRHTEC
-526 ADIMKESIEKI
+526 ADFMKESIEKI
-537 KSNSKEIYENSIEE
+537 KSNSEEIYENSIEE

-558 EKNQSENRETL
+558 ENYQSENEKTL